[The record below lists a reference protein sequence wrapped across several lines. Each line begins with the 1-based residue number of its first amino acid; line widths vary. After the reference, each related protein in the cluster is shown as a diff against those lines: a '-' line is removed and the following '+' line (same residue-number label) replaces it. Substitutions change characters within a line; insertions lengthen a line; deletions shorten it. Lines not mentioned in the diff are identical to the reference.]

1 MTTYK
6 YIVKGKV
13 QGVGYRFYVGLR
25 LKKIGARGY
34 VKNLSNKDVEIVLQI
49 KGENLITAE
58 QYIKN
63 GSPFG
68 KVYEIKKSILQME
81 EYPNF
86 NLKY

>member
-1 MTTYK
+1 MKTYK

-34 VKNLSNKDVEIVLQI
+34 IKNLSNKDVEILLQI
-49 KGENLITAE
+49 EEEDLLTAE
-58 QYIKN
+58 KYIKN
-63 GSPFG
+63 GSPIG
-68 KVYEIKKSILQME
+68 KVHEIKKSILQME
-81 EYPNF
+81 EYPSF